1 MKIITGIEAMASLC
15 RGWKEKGLRIGFVP
29 TMGGLHEGHISLM
42 RAARAGTDAVVVSI
56 FVNPT
61 QFCPGE
67 DLASYPRDIE
77 RDMPLL
83 ENEKVDVLFHPQ
95 PEAMYPAGYRTYV
108 EVHDFQDKLCGAVR
122 PGHFRG
128 VCTVVLKLF
137 NIVRPD
143 VAYFGWKD
151 AQQVLVIK
159 RMAVDLNLDME
170 IVGLPLVRDPDGLA
184 MSTRNAYLSPVE
196 RAAAR
201 LLSKSLAEAEAMIAA
216 GETDVQA
223 VVARVRNVLA
233 AAPEIEIE
241 YVAAVDTKNLEPLDR
256 IAGDGLL
263 ALAARVGKTRL
274 IDNILIHPK
283 GEAPC

>member
-1 MKIITGIEAMASLC
+1 MKIITEVEAMASLC
-15 RGWKEKGLRIGFVP
+15 RGWKEKGLRIGLVP
-29 TMGGLHEGHISLM
+29 TMGGLHEGHLSLV
-42 RAARAGTDAVVVSI
+42 RAARAGTDVVVVSI

-61 QFCPGE
+61 QFRPGE
-67 DLASYPRDIE
+67 DLDSYPRDIE
-77 RDMPLL
+77 RDMSLL
-83 ENEKVDVLFHPQ
+83 ENEKVDGVFHPQ
-95 PEAMYPAGYRTYV
+95 PEAMYPEGYRTYV

-151 AQQVLVIK
+151 AQQVLVVR
-159 RMAVDLNLDME
+159 RMAADLNLDTE
-170 IVGLPLVRDPDGLA
+170 IVALPLVRDPDGLA
-184 MSTRNAYLSPVE
+184 MSTRNAYLSPDE

-201 LLSKSLAEAEAMIAA
+201 RLSKSLAEAEALIAA
-216 GETDVQA
+216 GETDPQA

-233 AAPEIEIE
+233 AGPKIEIE
-241 YVAAVDTKNLEPLDR
+241 YVAAVDIKNLEPLDR
-256 IAGDGLL
+256 IAGEGLL
-263 ALAARVGKTRL
+263 ALAVRIGKTRL
-274 IDNILIHPK
+274 IDNILIYPK